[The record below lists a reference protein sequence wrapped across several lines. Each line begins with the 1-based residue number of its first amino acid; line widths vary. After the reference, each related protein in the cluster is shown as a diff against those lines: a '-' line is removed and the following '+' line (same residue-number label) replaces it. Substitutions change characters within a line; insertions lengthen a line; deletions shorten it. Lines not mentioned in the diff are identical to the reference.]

1 MEYVDVMIDALTET
15 VHVSFGK
22 ASTQQCRS
30 GLGGVPALVWGGG
43 VRVGC
48 QEAHLGD
55 RIQFLTRYRATTL
68 LTIIFHQWFLQ

>member
-30 GLGGVPALVWGGG
+30 GLGGVPAPGGG
-43 VRVGC
+43 GGARWLSGG
-48 QEAHLGD
+48 ALGWQD
-55 RIQFLTRYRATTL
+55 PDLAPS
-68 LTIIFHQWFLQ
+68 